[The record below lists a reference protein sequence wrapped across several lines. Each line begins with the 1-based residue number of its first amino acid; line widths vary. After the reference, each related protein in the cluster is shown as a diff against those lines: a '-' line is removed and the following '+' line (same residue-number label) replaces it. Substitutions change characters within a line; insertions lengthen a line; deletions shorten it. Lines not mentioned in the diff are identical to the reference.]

1 MKRVLKVGMGVAT
14 AVAVSLPALA
24 LAQGFPPPP
33 PSTYYGTV
41 TGGAVAGQGVIAIV
55 QSGNQSQT
63 CGDGKVLQDN
73 GSMVYVI
80 DVIQDAQKDGCGE
93 AGRTIRFYLTPNGAN
108 PGRLAN
114 ESVAWGA
121 PGAPKLQN
129 LTLGASLNVKAA
141 VPVVARDGIN

>member
-1 MKRVLKVGMGVAT
+1 MMRVLKVGMGVAT

-24 LAQGFPPPP
+24 MAQFPPPP

-41 TGGAVAGQGVIAIV
+41 TGGAVVGQGVVAIV
-55 QSGNQSQT
+55 QSGTQSQT
-63 CGDGKVLQDN
+63 CGVGAVIQDGGN
-73 GSMVYVI
+73 MVYVV
-80 DVIQDAQKDGCGE
+80 DVAQDGQIDGCGE

-114 ESVAWGA
+114 ETAIWSA

-129 LTLGASLNVKAA
+129 LTLGASLSIKAA
-141 VPVVARDGIN
+141 VPVVSKDGIN